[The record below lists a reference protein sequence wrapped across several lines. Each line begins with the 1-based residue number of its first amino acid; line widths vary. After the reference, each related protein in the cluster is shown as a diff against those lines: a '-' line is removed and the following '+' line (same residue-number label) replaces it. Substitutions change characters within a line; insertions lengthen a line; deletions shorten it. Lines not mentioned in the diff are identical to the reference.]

1 MNNSRT
7 HSAVQGS
14 VPLPAWG
21 NQSSDRLSYDGAGR
35 IITKRYLA
43 GGINGATHAYNDTTA
58 LVGATSGYDRS
69 GNKLYERH
77 LEAESRSH
85 LYQPFNN
92 DGSFG
97 VGYDSANR
105 LLQYQRGILSGDSI
119 PYLVDPGASIDT
131 PTTLPGADQLRTY
144 GLDGLG
150 NWKTSNFTLV
160 GSGGGTSNTAEVRQH
175 NYLNEITSVR
185 DTTSGTPTTKGF
197 TYDKNGNLLNDGVRT
212 YQYDALNRLIQV
224 SKVAGGA
231 VIASYVYDAL
241 GRRIQKTINDLGG
254 GNGGLTG
261 DILAGTT
268 DYLYDAQQIVE
279 ERNDAAP
286 TVWTKV
292 NFWGQYIDELM
303 FFAVPTESAPT
314 TYRVLSDL
322 LYRSVAIVTTSN
334 TVIEAYDCDAY
345 GNTLCFSGPGG
356 DGLWFT
362 DDDVRTNNPINTTI
376 FTGRQLDAESQI
388 YYYRARYYNPVIGR
402 FISRDPIGIKGGINL
417 YEYVGSSPVNAF
429 DPLGLIIEMHCNRCK
444 NNTNGPMSCRL
455 YKDGSP
461 YGDPFPT
468 NQNGTAGKGGIPSGN
483 YDIQPKPAS
492 QMNNGNQGQTGN
504 VSNGPITGPGGTEWP
519 QNTPSVTAP
528 GSNTPGSVG
537 GGRGMVRIHPPG
549 SGPGDSTGCITT
561 GQCGNIQNDMM
572 AQGGHMSLSINDV
585 CCGTGGTPPSP

>member
-1 MNNSRT
+1 M
-7 HSAVQGS
+7 
-14 VPLPAWG
+14 
-21 NQSSDRLSYDGAGR
+21 
-35 IITKRYLA
+35 ITKRYLT
-43 GGINGATHAYNDTTA
+43 GGINGTTHAYNNTTA
-58 LVGATSGYDRS
+58 LVGATGGYDRAS
-69 GNKLYERH
+69 NKLYERH

-150 NWKTSNFTLV
+150 NWKKSNFTLV
-160 GSGGGTSNTAEVRQH
+160 DGGGGTSNTAEVRQH
-175 NYLNEITSVR
+175 NYLNEITQRR
-185 DTTSGTPTTKGF
+185 DTTSGTPTTEGF

-224 SKVAGGA
+224 NKVAGGA

-303 FFAVPTESAPT
+303 FFAVPGESAPT

-322 LYRSVAIVTTSN
+322 LYRSVALVDTSN
-334 TVIEAYDCDAY
+334 TVVEAYDCDAY
-345 GNTLCFSGPGG
+345 GNTLCFSGPGT

-376 FTGRQLDAESQI
+376 FTGRQFDPESQI
-388 YYYRARYYNPVIGR
+388 YYYRARYYSPVIGR
-402 FISRDPIGIKGGINL
+402 FISRDPIGVTGGINL
-417 YEYVGSSPVNAF
+417 YGYVKNRPIKLL
-429 DPLGLIIEMHCNRCK
+429 DPLGLKWIFQTFIEDHGSKNGLRWRGLIAVCVKKADNSRCPSPFPETQK
-444 NNTNGPMSCRL
+444 VEVLFQQFGWFPINSPSLPDTSPETVNDKALLASMWELGESIHHAS
-455 YKDGSP
+455 KDGSS
-461 YGDPFPT
+461 GADRAWEEAHH
-468 NQNGTAGKGGIPSGN
+468 NGQKAC
-483 YDIQPKPAS
+483 
-492 QMNNGNQGQTGN
+492 
-504 VSNGPITGPGGTEWP
+504 
-519 QNTPSVTAP
+519 NTL
-528 GSNTPGSVG
+528 N
-537 GGRGMVRIHPPG
+537 
-549 SGPGDSTGCITT
+549 
-561 GQCGNIQNDMM
+561 
-572 AQGGHMSLSINDV
+572 
-585 CCGTGGTPPSP
+585 